1 MSAEDQK
8 MLLLAA
14 LVVAVLAA
22 TTPHHPQWPRDFSTT
37 AIIHETGRRR
47 PEFARW
53 FYSAQQNTDRLGS
66 PLFSP
71 LFSDLVVKTA

>member
-1 MSAEDQK
+1 

-14 LVVAVLAA
+14 VFVAALAA
-22 TTPHHPQWPRDFSTT
+22 SIPHHPQWPPNFSTT

-53 FYSAQQNTDRLGS
+53 FYSTAQNTDRLGTAPVFFF
-66 PLFSP
+66 PLVRFFADTS
-71 LFSDLVVKTA
+71 LQTA